1 MTEDSHQV
9 TTPQYRTWVRT
20 RPSVVF
26 GVLAVVFL
34 ALCLLAVRT
43 PWALLAV
50 IPAGAFGWIFF
61 VLMLAR
67 YCFSD
72 RGGRYQARIHELITA
87 RAEGA
92 RVLDIGCGNGH
103 LAIQLAKLSP
113 DRMVTGLDYWGSAWE
128 YSKEACDR
136 NARLEGVADRTR
148 FVRGSAA
155 QLPFGDDEFDC
166 VVSCMT
172 FHEVRDLDD
181 KTKALAEALR
191 VLRPGGRFVVID
203 LFSSPA
209 YYPDQARIREQL
221 AVGRAA
227 VETDAA
233 LGALLPLPFPLN
245 GKQVLKY
252 ARLILGRK
260 TPD

>member
-1 MTEDSHQV
+1 MTEAHQA
-9 TTPQYRTWVRT
+9 TSPHYRTWIRI
-20 RPSVVF
+20 RPTVVF
-26 GVLAVVFL
+26 GILAVVSL
-34 ALCLLAVRT
+34 AVCLLAVRT

-67 YCFSD
+67 YRFSD
-72 RGGRYQARIHELITA
+72 RGGRYQARIHELIAA
-87 RAEGA
+87 RAEAA

-103 LAIQLAKLSP
+103 LAIQLAKQSP
-113 DRMVTGLDYWGSAWE
+113 DRIVTGLDYWGSAWE
-128 YSKEACDR
+128 YSKEACEQ
-136 NARLEGVADRTR
+136 NARLEGVSDRTR

-155 QLPFGDDEFDC
+155 QLPFDEDAFDC

-172 FHEVRDLDD
+172 FHEVRDLED

-191 VLRPGGRFVVID
+191 VLRPGGRLVVVD

-221 AVGRAA
+221 AAGRAA
-227 VETDAA
+227 VETDAP

-260 TPD
+260 APD